1 MSTPVYHTP
10 TVQRWLDSL
19 PNPRTRATYAAGLT
33 AFMRSAH
40 IDDDAQ
46 LQAASARQVRAYL
59 NSLRDSGQ
67 QAGTV
72 NNRRAA
78 LAAFYRYAEAEGWP
92 ANPAARIKSI
102 KVSPYGHA
110 RYPSTDQVRQL
121 LAVIPTD
128 TPAGL
133 RNLAIILGMYTT
145 TRRVNEWISLR
156 WADIQHGPNGH
167 WFAYTAKGG
176 LKGRQ
181 AITGDLW
188 HIVEAWL
195 RIDGRYPPAADAYIF
210 TPVSPSDGR
219 HISAGYIR
227 QALQKYGKLA
237 GLPAELCHP
246 HGLRHAGAR
255 ARKAAGQSPWELQKV
270 LSHKNISTT
279 MIYTD
284 TVLDEP
290 DDQIGDAVVSAVLP
304 ANLTD
309 SR

>member
-1 MSTPVYHTP
+1 MTTP
-10 TVQRWLDSL
+10 TVTRWLDSL
-19 PNPRTRATYAAGLT
+19 PNPRTRATYAAGLE
-33 AFMRSAH
+33 AFMRHAH
-40 IDDDAQ
+40 IAGDAQ
-46 LQAASARQVRAYL
+46 LQAANTRQVRAYL

-67 QAGTV
+67 QPGTV

-78 LAAFYRYAEAEGWP
+78 LAAFYRYTESTEGWP
-92 ANPAARIKSI
+92 ANPAARIKST
-102 KVSPYGHA
+102 KVSAYGHA

-145 TRRVNEWISLR
+145 TRRINEWIQLR
-156 WADIQHGPNGH
+156 WSDIQHGPNGH
-167 WFAYTAKGG
+167 WFTYTAKGG
-176 LKGRQ
+176 LAERQ
-181 AITGDLW
+181 AIPADLW
-188 HIVEAWL
+188 RVIQAWL
-195 RIDGRYPPAADAYIF
+195 RAVGRDQASADDAYIF
-210 TPVSPSDGR
+210 TPVATDER

-227 QALQKYGKLA
+227 AALQRYGQLA

-255 ARKAAGQSPWELQKV
+255 ARKAAGQSPWELQKT
-270 LSHKNISTT
+270 LSHKNIRTT

-290 DDQIGDAVVSAVLP
+290 DDQIGDALVGAVIP
-304 ANLTD
+304 PQFAQ

>member
-1 MSTPVYHTP
+1 MTP
-10 TVQRWLDSL
+10 TVTRWLDSL
-19 PNPRTRATYAAGLT
+19 PNPRTRATYAAGLE
-33 AFMRSAH
+33 AFMRHAH
-40 IDDDAQ
+40 ISVDAQ
-46 LQAASARQVRAYL
+46 LQAANTRQVRAYL

-67 QAGTV
+67 QPGTV

-78 LAAFYRYAEAEGWP
+78 IAAFYRYAETTEGWP
-92 ANPAARIKSI
+92 ANPAARIKAT
-102 KVSPYGHA
+102 KVSAYGHA

-121 LAVIPTD
+121 LAVIPSD
-128 TPAGL
+128 TAAGL

-145 TRRVNEWISLR
+145 TRRINEWIQLR
-156 WADIQHGPNGH
+156 WSDIQHGPNGH
-167 WFAYTAKGG
+167 WFTYTAKGG
-176 LKGRQ
+176 LEDRQ
-181 AITGDLW
+181 AIPSDLW
-188 HIVEAWL
+188 RIVETWL
-195 RIDGRYPPAADAYIF
+195 RFDGRYPPAADAYIF

-227 QALQKYGKLA
+227 QVLRKYGKLA

-270 LSHKNISTT
+270 LSHKNIRTT

-290 DDQIGDAVVSAVLP
+290 ADQIGDALVSAVLP
-304 ANLTD
+304 AKFAD